1 MQNKK
6 NNGSVQPSAMESDQD
21 FQDRVARK
29 AYELFEDRG
38 QAPGDDVEDGLRR
51 NDWSKGRAVLRRQGS
66 RSFNLAI
73 GWPRPSLSTSAA
85 LRESVR
91 DPERAIDLTSR
102 HESRY

>member
-38 QAPGDDVEDGLRR
+38 QAPGDDVED
-51 NDWSKGRAVLRRQGS
+51 W
-66 RSFNLAI
+66 LAAE
-73 GWPRPSLSTSAA
+73 RLVK
-85 LRESVR
+85 RESSSPTAR
-91 DPERAIDLTSR
+91 QQKL
-102 HESRY
+102 

>member
-38 QAPGDDVEDGLRR
+38 QAPGDDVEDWLVAERLV
-51 NDWSKGRAVLRRQGS
+51 K
-66 RSFNLAI
+66 
-73 GWPRPSLSTSAA
+73 
-85 LRESVR
+85 RESSSPKAR
-91 DPERAIDLTSR
+91 QQKL
-102 HESRY
+102 

>member
-38 QAPGDDVEDGLRR
+38 QAPGDDVED
-51 NDWSKGRAVLRRQGS
+51 W
-66 RSFNLAI
+66 LAAE
-73 GWPRPSLSTSAA
+73 RLVK
-85 LRESVR
+85 RESNSPKAR
-91 DPERAIDLTSR
+91 QQKL
-102 HESRY
+102 